1 MQASLKLS
9 NRKKSGHNASFDILY
24 KDASKLPAFFRN
36 WLCSPVPTGG
46 ICGPI
51 VEGDTMLSNS
61 PGGEVGGHDQEP
73 GEDNQLEQ
81 EGEEREEQTGDG
93 LTNGF

>member
-1 MQASLKLS
+1 
-9 NRKKSGHNASFDILY
+9 
-24 KDASKLPAFFRN
+24 
-36 WLCSPVPTGG
+36 
-46 ICGPI
+46 
-51 VEGDTMLSNS
+51 MLSNS

-93 LTNGF
+93 LTNGFWALDNDINMLGTFLFNL

>member
-1 MQASLKLS
+1 
-9 NRKKSGHNASFDILY
+9 
-24 KDASKLPAFFRN
+24 
-36 WLCSPVPTGG
+36 
-46 ICGPI
+46 
-51 VEGDTMLSNS
+51 MLSNS